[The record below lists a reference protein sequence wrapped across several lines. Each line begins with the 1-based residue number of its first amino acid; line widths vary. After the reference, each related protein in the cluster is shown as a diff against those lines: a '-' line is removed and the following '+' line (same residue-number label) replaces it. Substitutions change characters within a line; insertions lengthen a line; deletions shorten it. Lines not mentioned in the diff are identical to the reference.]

1 MYNYYRDFTSL
12 EEVREYEAS
21 WAEVFNDMFA
31 RGLNELHN
39 ALPGYF
45 FRVDSDG
52 YHVMATA

>member
-31 RGLNELHN
+31 RGLNELHG
-39 ALPGYF
+39 ALPGFY